1 MKITDWAL
9 EDRPREKL
17 ARQGVAVLTDAE
29 LIAILL
35 RSGNRNKSA
44 VALAR
49 EIMQTCDNSLV
60 KLGRMTL
67 QDFRQFSGLGVTKG
81 ASILAALELGRR
93 RAQSADNDT
102 QQPITRS
109 EQIFSY
115 FHHRMA
121 DLSHEEL
128 WAVYLSRGA
137 KILHTQRISS
147 GGTDFAGADIKMI
160 VQPALQYMA
169 GNVAVC
175 HNHPHGQPRP
185 SAPDRQMTEK
195 LNEALKLFDIHLM
208 DHIIIADHEYYS
220 FADHGDL

>member
-35 RSGNRNKSA
+35 RSGNRDKSA

-49 EIMQTCDNSLV
+49 EVMQACDNNLV

-67 QDFRQFSGLGVTKG
+67 NDFRQFSGLGVTKG

-93 RAQSADNDT
+93 RAQSADNDP

-109 EQIFSY
+109 EQIFAH

-185 SAPDRQMTEK
+185 STQDRQMTAK
-195 LNEALKLFDIHLM
+195 LHDALKLFDIRLM
-208 DHIIIADHEYYS
+208 DHLIIADHEYYS
-220 FADHGDL
+220 FADNGDL